1 MEKFIIEGGIP
12 LHGDVTPSGNKNAAL
27 PILAACLLTDEPVI
41 LHNVPQIRD
50 VIDMRKLLE
59 SLGVQVETVAE
70 NTWQFTARN
79 LHVADLDPDMCR
91 RIRASITSGRP
102 HACPCW

>member
-91 RIRASITSGRP
+91 RIRA
-102 HACPCW
+102 CW